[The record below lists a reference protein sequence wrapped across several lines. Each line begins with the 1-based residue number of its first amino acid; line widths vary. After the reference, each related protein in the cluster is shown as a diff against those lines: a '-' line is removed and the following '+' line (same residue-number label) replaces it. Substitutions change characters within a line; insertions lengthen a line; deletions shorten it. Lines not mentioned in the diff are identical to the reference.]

1 MNETISIGFAIPG
14 SFCTFAKTLT
24 LLSELV
30 KQGYEVQPIFSN
42 HTSHLDNRF
51 TAAETFCKKVE
62 RITGNTGIYTIQDA
76 EPIGPKVRQ
85 YLLQKAPQAD
95 RICILVD
102 SLLPCRQYCFLC
114 HVTKKRC
121 NRHMRRHLQVL

>member
-1 MNETISIGFAIPG
+1 MYEI
-14 SFCTFAKTLT
+14 C
-24 LLSELV
+24 ELIRY
-30 KQGYEVQPIFSN
+30 G
-42 HTSHLDNRF
+42 DD
-51 TAAETFCKKVE
+51 E
-62 RITGNTGIYTIQDA
+62 RQLA
-76 EPIGPKVRQ
+76 LEQKRVSKHVVRQ

-121 NRHMRRHLQVL
+121 NRHMMRHLQVL

>member
-1 MNETISIGFAIPG
+1 MNETISIGFAITG

-51 TAAETFCKKVE
+51 TAAETFCKKS
-62 RITGNTGIYTIQDA
+62 RTYYRKYRNIYNSRRRA
-76 EPIGPKVRQ
+76 
-85 YLLQKAPQAD
+85 
-95 RICILVD
+95 
-102 SLLPCRQYCFLC
+102 
-114 HVTKKRC
+114 
-121 NRHMRRHLQVL
+121 NR

>member
-1 MNETISIGFAIPG
+1 MYEICELIRYGDDERQLALEQL
-14 SFCTFAKTLT
+14 FAKAG
-24 LLSELV
+24 V
-30 KQGYEVQPIFSN
+30 KTCSQ
-42 HTSHLDNRF
+42 
-51 TAAETFCKKVE
+51 A
-62 RITGNTGIYTIQDA
+62 
-76 EPIGPKVRQ
+76 